1 MSSAPRKARRLF
13 TVAEFASAEALLN
26 AVRTVR
32 EHGHGDV
39 DTYSPYPLHHGSEA
53 LGLRRSRVP
62 LLALIGA
69 LAGVSIGYGFMYFI
83 NAVDFPINVGNRPPH
98 SPPLFVP
105 ITFEMGVLLSALSIF
120 FGLMLI
126 ARLPQPYHPV
136 FEHEAFRS
144 ASTHGFWL
152 SVAGVPASTDV
163 AGMEAQLKELGGMNV
178 ATVREEPE

>member
-13 TVAEFASAEALLN
+13 TVAEFAAAEALLD
-26 AVRTVR
+26 AVRKVR
-32 EHGHGDV
+32 ERGHQDV

-62 LLALIGA
+62 LIALVGA
-69 LAGVSIGYGFMYFI
+69 LSGVSLGYGFMYFM
-83 NAVDFPINVGNRPPH
+83 NAVDFPINVANRPPH
-98 SPPLFVP
+98 SPPSFIP
-105 ITFEMGVLLSALSIF
+105 ITFEMGVLISSLFIF

-144 ASTHGFWL
+144 ASTHGFWI
-152 SVAGVPASTDV
+152 SVAGPPASTDV
-163 AGMEAQLKELGGMNV
+163 DGVEAQLKELGGMNV